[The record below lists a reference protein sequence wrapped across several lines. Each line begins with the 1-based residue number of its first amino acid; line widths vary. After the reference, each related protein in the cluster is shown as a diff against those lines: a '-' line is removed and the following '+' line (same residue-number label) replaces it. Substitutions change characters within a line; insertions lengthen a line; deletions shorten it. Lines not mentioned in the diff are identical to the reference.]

1 MEQTEEYRNQ
11 GWNNNQH
18 KYESIKSDSQ
28 TYGFPVLWSISIL
41 QHGWCFHGACHWY
54 SWRWGCKQHRGWE
67 RHWQNSRGPC
77 CHSGTWTRLY
87 AGDFPMLIRPR
98 GGATG
103 FHHQPGLKGSEL
115 ALPHETE
122 AGNFHLA
129 PGPESLKWN
138 QQQAAGFQKSP
149 RSINARGQGCKLSSE
164 HKVKGWGAKHR
175 NLTIPVCH
183 CLWRCQCLLFSSWEA
198 GTRLDLVLI
207 LTADTSAN
215 DGRTW
220 FMQ

>member
-1 MEQTEEYRNQ
+1 MWISCSVEHFHSPAWLVLPWCLSLVQLEVRMQTAPRLRKALTE
-11 GWNNNQH
+11 
-18 KYESIKSDSQ
+18 
-28 TYGFPVLWSISIL
+28 FPRSV
-41 QHGWCFHGACHWY
+41 FH
-54 SWRWGCKQHRGWE
+54 R
-67 RHWQNSRGPC
+67 
-77 CHSGTWTRLY
+77 GTWTRLY

-115 ALPHETE
+115 VLPHETE

-138 QQQAAGFQKSP
+138 QQQAAGLQKSP